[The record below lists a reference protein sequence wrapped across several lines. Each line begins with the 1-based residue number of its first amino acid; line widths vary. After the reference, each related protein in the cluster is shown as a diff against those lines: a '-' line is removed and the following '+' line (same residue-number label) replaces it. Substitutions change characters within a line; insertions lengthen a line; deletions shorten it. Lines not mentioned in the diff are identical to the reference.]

1 MEFIMLIKG
10 NVEHP
15 LTIDPSVWIF
25 DERKVDMNT
34 YFLEKNVEED
44 DELTKYTKAISAQW
58 DKELIEGSEPPN
70 PNSNDNKILLNK
82 QELTT
87 GSFGM
92 VFEPFLLNARPKSD
106 AKTVRIET
114 SNGEIHRF
122 SIDDAK
128 KLVLAF
134 SKNGKPLRKNGPVHV
149 YHGDGSNQS
158 SPITDVTA
166 FIVE

>member
-1 MEFIMLIKG
+1 MEYIVLIKG
-10 NVEHP
+10 NVDHP

-25 DERKVDMNT
+25 DERKVNINT
-34 YFLEKNVEED
+34 YFSEKNVEEE

-70 PNSNDNKILLNK
+70 PNHNDNKILFNK

-92 VFEPFLLNARPKSD
+92 VFEPFLMNARPSNE
-106 AKTVRIET
+106 AKALLVET
-114 SNGEIHRF
+114 SKGESHRF
-122 SIDDAK
+122 SLEEAK

-134 SKNGKPLRKNGPVHV
+134 SKDGKPLREDGPVHI
-149 YHGDGSNQS
+149 YHGDGSNQD
-158 SPITDVTA
+158 SPITNVTS